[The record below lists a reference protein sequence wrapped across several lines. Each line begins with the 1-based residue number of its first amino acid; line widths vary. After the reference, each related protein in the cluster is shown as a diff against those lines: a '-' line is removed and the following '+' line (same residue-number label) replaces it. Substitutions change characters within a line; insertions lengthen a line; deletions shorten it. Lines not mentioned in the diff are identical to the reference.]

1 MSSANSHVHSG
12 QRGVALITAMLLLLV
27 LTIMGLSMFRS
38 FGMQE
43 KIAGNVREKQRALNA
58 AESAQQYA
66 EYWLSTG
73 TVPATGTCTG
83 KVPSSGSGQVCS
95 PSAVD
100 FTAMPWTAGVTFTQF
115 TSGSVNT
122 VSGTNTPTTGSY
134 YAAPIYYITDL
145 GANGNGELYQIDAV
159 GYGGTPDAVAVVEST
174 YVIAQGGSW
183 SPNI

>member
-1 MSSANSHVHSG
+1 MSTADLQFHST
-12 QRGVALITAMLLLLV
+12 QRGIALITAMLLLLV

-66 EYWLSTG
+66 EYLLSNG
-73 TVPATGTCTG
+73 TVPPTGTCNG
-83 KVPSSGSGQVCS
+83 VIPSGGGGQVCS
-95 PSAVD
+95 NVPAD
-100 FTAMPWTAGVTFTQF
+100 FTIVPWAAGVTYTPF

-122 VSGTNTPTTGSY
+122 VSGTNTPTAGSY
-134 YAAPIYYITDL
+134 YAAPVFYVTDL
-145 GANGNGELYQIDAV
+145 GPNGNGELYQIDAV

-174 YVIAQGGSW
+174 YVIAQGGPW